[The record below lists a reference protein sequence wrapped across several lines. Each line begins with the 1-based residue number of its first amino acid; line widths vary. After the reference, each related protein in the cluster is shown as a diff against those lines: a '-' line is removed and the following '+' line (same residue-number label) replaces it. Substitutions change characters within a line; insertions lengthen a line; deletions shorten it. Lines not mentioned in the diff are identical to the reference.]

1 MQPVQAP
8 NSKGRW
14 GMVTGLAVLILSAGG
29 GTWLA
34 LSGKLRVTPESKRS
48 PMPSMSM
55 PMTPSAPPDQPETTE
70 IVIPSESLPRLHLG
84 FAKVSESTVSPELRV
99 PGTVQP
105 NGYREVHVTP
115 IAAGVVTQVSGELGQ
130 AVKRG
135 QPLSQLFSRDLTE
148 AQTAFVAFNA
158 QLQAEHKK
166 LQRTQELVRLGAA
179 SREELETVD
188 ASHRVHSAHVEEA
201 RQRLLL
207 LGLSESQISEV
218 SAGRKVS
225 SNIT

>member
-48 PMPSMSM
+48 TMPSMSM

-105 NGYREVHVTP
+105 NGYRTLHVTP
-115 IAAGVVTQVSGELGQ
+115 TPP
-130 AVKRG
+130 AVLT
-135 QPLSQLFSRDLTE
+135 PLSADL
-148 AQTAFVAFNA
+148 AP
-158 QLQAEHKK
+158 
-166 LQRTQELVRLGAA
+166 AA
-179 SREELETVD
+179 
-188 ASHRVHSAHVEEA
+188 
-201 RQRLLL
+201 
-207 LGLSESQISEV
+207 
-218 SAGRKVS
+218 
-225 SNIT
+225 